1 VQLCTAPPRDLIF
14 PGQQVPYRIS
24 QTETETRPRAAQLA
38 TRSRNKNTGG
48 RWGRIRGLGVTGGG
62 GRSRLLRGA
71 PHGGAKGSF
80 LSPRFF
86 PPRGF
91 GRSQVLLPSRP
102 RRSLSFLVARPRV
115 RCRQERIRPMCGSGS
130 IHGPPRS
137 VFLSSCLLL
146 QQRVLFLTRFIS
158 ETNKIKHAAK

>member
-62 GRSRLLRGA
+62 GRRRLLRGA
-71 PHGGAKGSF
+71 PHGGAKGSSCPPGS
-80 LSPRFF
+80 SPLADSAALRFF
-86 PPRGF
+86 SPPARGGPFPSWLRGPEFAVDKRGF
-91 GRSQVLLPSRP
+91 GPCAGPARYMGHRG
-102 RRSLSFLVARPRV
+102 RFFFLRAFYYN
-115 RCRQERIRPMCGSGS
+115 SG
-130 IHGPPRS
+130 
-137 VFLSSCLLL
+137 F
-146 QQRVLFLTRFIS
+146 FF
-158 ETNKIKHAAK
+158 